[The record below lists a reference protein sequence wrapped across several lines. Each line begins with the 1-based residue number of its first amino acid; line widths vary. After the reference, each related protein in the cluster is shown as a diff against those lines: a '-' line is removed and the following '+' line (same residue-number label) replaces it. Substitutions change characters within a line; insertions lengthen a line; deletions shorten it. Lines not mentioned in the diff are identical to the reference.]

1 MGSLHSFEDRALANL
16 RAKLGAAEEANEDL
30 IAFAR
35 GHRGAVVTI
44 HQAVLEAMKSP
55 KLPAMVAVVVGQWPD
70 ILGIDRAALALADGD
85 SATLATGEGVV
96 PIDPAILRRS
106 VRGLG
111 PVTVRNVARG
121 HPLFGQSCADVR
133 AEALIRIDC
142 GVTCPSGL
150 LLLGQAHSPGL
161 DEFGGSELLR
171 FLGQS
176 LAAMIGRWR
185 NSATG

>member
-1 MGSLHSFEDRALANL
+1 MGSLHSFEKGALATL
-16 RAKLGAAEEANEDL
+16 RARLGAAEEANEDL

-35 GHRGAVVTI
+35 GHHGAVASI

-55 KLPAMVAVVVGQWPD
+55 DQKAMIAVVVSQWPE
-70 ILGIDRAALALADGD
+70 ILGIDQAALALADGD
-85 SATLATGEGVV
+85 SATLATSAGIV
-96 PIDPAILRRS
+96 PIDPAILRRG

-111 PVTVRNVARG
+111 PVTVRNVVRG
-121 HPLFGQSCADVR
+121 HPLFGQSCAAVR

-142 GVTCPSGL
+142 GAACPNGL

-185 NSATG
+185 NSASG

>member
-1 MGSLHSFEDRALANL
+1 MGSLHSFEDRALAKL
-16 RAKLGAAEEANEDL
+16 RARLGAAEEANEDL

-35 GHRGAVVTI
+35 GHRGAVATI

-55 KLPAMVAVVVGQWPD
+55 DRQAMVAVVVGQWPD
-70 ILGIDRAALALADGD
+70 ILGIDHAALALADGAY
-85 SATLATGEGVV
+85 ATLATGEGSV
-96 PIDPAILRRS
+96 PIDPAILRRA

-121 HPLFGQSCADVR
+121 HPLFGVSCAGVR
-133 AEALIRIDC
+133 AEALIRIE
-142 GVTCPSGL
+142 GGAAGTSGL
-150 LLLGQAHSPGL
+150 LLLGQTHSPGL

-171 FLGQS
+171 FLGAS

-185 NSATG
+185 NRATG

>member
-1 MGSLHSFEDRALANL
+1 MGSLHSIEVRALATL
-16 RAKLGAAEEANEDL
+16 RARLGAAEEANEDL

-35 GHRGAVVTI
+35 GHRGAVATI
-44 HQAVLEAMKSP
+44 HRAVLEAMKSP
-55 KLPAMVAVVVGQWPD
+55 DLDAMVAVVVGRWPD
-70 ILGIDRAALALADGD
+70 TLGIDQAALALADGEGA
-85 SATLATGEGVV
+85 SLATGDGII

-121 HPLFGQSCADVR
+121 HPLFGQPCAAVR

-142 GVTCPSGL
+142 GATCPSGL

-185 NSATG
+185 NRANG

>member
-1 MGSLHSFEDRALANL
+1 MGSLYSFDDRALASL
-16 RAKLGAAEEANEDL
+16 RARLGAAEEANEDL

-35 GHRGAVVTI
+35 GHHGAVATI
-44 HQAVLEAMKSP
+44 HQAVLEAMKAADRE
-55 KLPAMVAVVVGQWPD
+55 AMVAVVVGQWPG
-70 ILGIDRAALALADGD
+70 ILGIDQAALALADGD
-85 SATLATGEGVV
+85 GSVLATREGVKPV
-96 PIDPAILRRS
+96 DPAIFRRA

-111 PVTVRNVARG
+111 PVTVRNVVRG

-142 GVTCPSGL
+142 GASTPSGL

-176 LAAMIGRWR
+176 LAAMIGPWR
-185 NSATG
+185 NQETG